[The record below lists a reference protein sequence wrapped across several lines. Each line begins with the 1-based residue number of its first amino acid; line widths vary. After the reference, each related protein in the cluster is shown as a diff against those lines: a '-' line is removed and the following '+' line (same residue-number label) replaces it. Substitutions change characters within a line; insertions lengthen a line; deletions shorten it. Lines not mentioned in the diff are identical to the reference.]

1 MGNAQSELQHI
12 ANALSGMAGDEKKFI
27 EAVLSGNT
35 IVSTR
40 MPSWLGANPHST
52 QGRVAITCQPQQA
65 ASSKQ
70 QGAGCRA

>member
-40 MPSWLGANPHST
+40 TASWLGQPAQHAG
-52 QGRVAITCQPQQA
+52 QGGNDVQPQQA

-70 QGAGCRA
+70 QAAGCRA

>member
-40 MPSWLGANPHST
+40 TASWLGQPT
-52 QGRVAITCQPQQA
+52 QHAGQGGSDVQA
-65 ASSKQ
+65 SASSK
-70 QGAGCRA
+70 